1 MAKMRKS
8 SKDVKR
14 LRNAIS
20 SAKRTATKAQNLGQD
35 VVFTDIKSI
44 KDFDDR
50 KEFNKYIR
58 SIERFNKEN
67 RFIENKYGVVFN
79 RNDVEKANKLIDKQ
93 NKQRKQLSS
102 AVGLS
107 NLKETKGGIVT
118 NVTVKNALSVLKD
131 DRGGF
136 FEPVQ
141 HINIDSYRYQKQLDK
156 RISNLRKN
164 TRKENYKIKTLRNN
178 YKTAIEEQIKGGN
191 ITKKQGKQLLKDIKS
206 LSDNEL
212 IKWFYQERKAVSV
225 FNYID
230 VSREYTKNQMLVN
243 EQLSKG
249 IKHDLSDVADS
260 LAVASGR
267 AYVRGG
273 IVKYRK

>member
-8 SKDVKR
+8 TKDVKR
-14 LRNAIS
+14 LRNAIA
-20 SAKRTATKAQNLGQD
+20 SAKRTATKAQNMGQD
-35 VVFTDIKSI
+35 VVFTDIRTI
-44 KDFDDR
+44 KDFNER

-79 RNDVEKANKLIDKQ
+79 RNDIEKANKLIDKQ

-118 NVTVKNALSVLKD
+118 NVSVKNALSVLKD

-164 TRKENYKIKTLRNN
+164 TKKENYKIKTLRNN

-191 ITKKQGKQLLKDIKS
+191 ITKKQGKQLLKYMKS
-206 LSDNEL
+206 LSDNDL
-212 IKWFYQERKAVSV
+212 IKWFYSERKAVSV

-230 VSREYTKNQMLVN
+230 TSREYTKNQMLVN

-249 IKHDLSDVADS
+249 IKHDLSDVTDS
-260 LAVASGR
+260 LAVASGN

-273 IVKYRK
+273 VVKYRK

>member
-14 LRNAIS
+14 LRNAIA
-20 SAKRTATKAQNLGQD
+20 SAKRTATKAQNMGQD
-35 VVFTDIKSI
+35 VVFTDIRTI

-50 KEFNKYIR
+50 KDFNKYIR

-67 RFIENKYGVVFN
+67 RFLENKYGVVFN
-79 RNDVEKANKLIDKQ
+79 RNVIEKANKLIDKQ
-93 NKQRKQLSS
+93 NKQRKQLAS

-118 NVTVKNALSVLKD
+118 NVSVKNALSVLKD

-164 TRKENYKIKTLRNN
+164 TKKENYKIKTLRNN

-191 ITKKQGKQLLKDIKS
+191 ITRTQGKQLLKYMKS
-206 LSDNEL
+206 LSDNDL
-212 IKWFYQERKAVSV
+212 IKWFYSERKAVSV

-230 VSREYTKNQMLVN
+230 TSREYTKNQMLVN

-249 IKHDLSDVADS
+249 IKHDLSDVTDS
-260 LAVASGR
+260 LAVASGN

>member
-79 RNDVEKANKLIDKQ
+79 RNDAEKANKLIDKQ

-136 FEPVQ
+136 FEPVK

-178 YKTAIEEQIKGGN
+178 YKTAIEQQIKGGN

-249 IKHDLSDVADS
+249 IKHDLSEVADS

-273 IVKYRK
+273 VVKYRK